1 MVRNFVLGFVGM
13 IALLIAGSWSYLRL
27 GLADVPAD
35 VNPSAMES
43 RLMHFAVHAAVRHN
57 APKTQNPF
65 PPTDENLIAGGI
77 LYVNGCAGC
86 HGQPGKSPGEDEP
99 EYSRPPKFARDA
111 SPYSEPEMFWVIQHG
126 VRRTG
131 MSAYGPFYSEKEMWN
146 LAAFVKR
153 MQDLSP
159 AVLQGIHSKK
169 P

>member
-1 MVRNFVLGFVGM
+1 MVRDFVLGLVAM
-13 IALLIAGSWSYLRL
+13 IALLVAVLWSYLRL

-35 VNPSAMES
+35 VNPSAIEN
-43 RLMHFAVHAAVRHN
+43 RLTSLTVHAAVRRN
-57 APKTQNPF
+57 APKTENPF

-86 HGQPGKSPGEDEP
+86 HGQPAKSPGEDVP

-111 SPYSEPEMFWVIQHG
+111 SPYSESEMFWVIKHG

-146 LAAFVKR
+146 LAAFVKH
-153 MQDLSP
+153 MQNLSP
-159 AVLQGIHSKK
+159 AVLQGIQPKK

>member
-1 MVRNFVLGFVGM
+1 VKNFTLGFVAM
-13 IALLIAGSWSYLRL
+13 LTLLVTGSWAYLRL
-27 GLADVPAD
+27 GLAEVPAD
-35 VNPSAMES
+35 VNPSAIEN

-57 APKTQNPF
+57 APKSQNPF

-86 HGQPGKSPGEDEP
+86 HGQPGKSPGEDDP

-111 SPYSEPEMFWVIQHG
+111 SPYSESEMFWVIKHG

-153 MQDLSP
+153 MQNLSP

>member
-1 MVRNFVLGFVGM
+1 MKNFALGFVAM
-13 IALLIAGSWSYLRL
+13 LVLLVAGSWAFLRL
-27 GLADVPAD
+27 GLADFSAD

-43 RLMHFAVHAAVRHN
+43 RLTRFAVQAAVRRY
-57 APKTQNPF
+57 APKTEKLFQL
-65 PPTDENLIAGGI
+65 TDENLIAGGI

-86 HGQPGKSPGEDEP
+86 HGQPGKSPSEDAP

-111 SPYSEPEMFWVIQHG
+111 SPYSEPEMFWVIKHG

-153 MQDLSP
+153 MQNLSP
-159 AVLQGIHSKK
+159 AVLQGIQSKK

>member
-1 MVRNFVLGFVGM
+1 MKDFALGFVAM
-13 IALLIAGSWSYLRL
+13 IALLVAGSWSYLRL

-35 VNPSAMES
+35 VKPSSIEN
-43 RLMHFAVHAAVRHN
+43 RLTSLAVRAAVRHN
-57 APKTQNPF
+57 APKTEDPF

-86 HGQPGKSPGEDEP
+86 HGQPGKPPGEEDP
-99 EYSRPPKFARDA
+99 EYSRPPKFAKDA
-111 SPYSEPEMFWVIQHG
+111 SPYSEPEMLWVIKHG

-153 MQDLSP
+153 MQNLSP
-159 AVLQGIHSKK
+159 AVLQGIQPKK

>member
-1 MVRNFVLGFVGM
+1 MKNFVLGFLAM
-13 IALLIAGSWSYLRL
+13 IALLLVGPWFYLRL
-27 GLADVPAD
+27 GLAEIHAD
-35 VNPSAMES
+35 VNPSASEN
-43 RLMHFAVHAAVRHN
+43 RLTHFAIQASVRRN

-86 HGQPGKSPGEDEP
+86 HGRPAKTPRAGQP
-99 EYSRPPKFARDA
+99 EYSRPPKFAQFTPA
-111 SPYSEPEMFWVIQHG
+111 YSEPEMFWIIKHG

-153 MQDLSP
+153 MQNLSP
-159 AVLQGIHSKK
+159 TVLQGIQPKK